1 MVSIEVFVILAVGT
15 LDLAI
20 VPWRVGTNELMADA
34 SLFETRLEQAGTVV
48 AGEQTFG
55 ELSAIVRLNAK
66 NLERRSLDQVFQK
79 LGGGIGAMLLKGFQ
93 IPPTSHLRRFRRCR
107 TLEQISH
114 RFEHARPESA
124 SFRKVL
130 GCTWGLEA

>member
-93 IPPTSHLRRFRRCR
+93 IPPTGEFVNGSILQLQSWRCICGAP
-107 TLEQISH
+107 TCI
-114 RFEHARPESA
+114 
-124 SFRKVL
+124 VL
-130 GCTWGLEA
+130 LHWAKK